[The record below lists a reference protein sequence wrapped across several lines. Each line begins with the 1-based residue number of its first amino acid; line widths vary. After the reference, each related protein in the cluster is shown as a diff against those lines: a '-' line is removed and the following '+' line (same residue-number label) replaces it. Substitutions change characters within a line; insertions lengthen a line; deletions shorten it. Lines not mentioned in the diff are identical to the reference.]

1 MRARRSAP
9 QNVALFVEIGCGENH
24 FHPCHETRLY
34 GSSGLHSVPSRALR
48 RPRACVAARENAQ
61 DTDATQSPTPGISN
75 PAPPYPPP
83 PFFMR
88 LIIK

>member
-1 MRARRSAP
+1 MLFLEVKPINANMQTNFRIPAEIHEYGLFRA
-9 QNVALFVEIGCGENH
+9 
-24 FHPCHETRLY
+24 
-34 GSSGLHSVPSRALR
+34 HSVPSRALR